1 MALIMKRLLLYWVL
15 ATAYCLYTAEPYDPE
30 LGLMGVIQSEQ
41 MYGILAQGFYYAA
54 IIMAVQRLY
63 ERSKENKAR
72 IEREQ
77 AKAAADAALA
87 SPAFS
92 EPDDDVDDDSADAA
106 DDGYED
112 DNDVDDVAD
121 ADDADAEAGQPDLD
135 DAAAEG
141 RRG

>member
-1 MALIMKRLLLYWVL
+1 MALIFKRLLLYWVL

-30 LGLMGVIQSEQ
+30 LGIMGVIQSEQ

-92 EPDDDVDDDSADAA
+92 EPDDDVDDDSGEEAD
-106 DDGYED
+106 GEWED
-112 DNDVDDVAD
+112 DDEVDDVAD
-121 ADDADAEAGQPDLD
+121 DAEAGQQAEG
-135 DAAAEG
+135 AAAEG